1 MQNKYISLLII
12 FILFIGG
19 FFLFSVDSD
28 KLIEDDNL
36 NIQGVEQNMENLI
49 IEDLEIGEGK
59 EVKQNDTVVI
69 HYTGT
74 LQDGTKFDSSI
85 DRGLPFE
92 TQIGVGMVI
101 PGWDQGVLGMKIGGK
116 RKLVVPPELAYG
128 EQGAGEVIPP
138 NSTLI
143 FELELLDIK

>member
-49 IEDLEIGEGK
+49 IEDLEVGEGK

-69 HYTGT
+69 HYNGT

-85 DRGLPFE
+85 DRGQPFE